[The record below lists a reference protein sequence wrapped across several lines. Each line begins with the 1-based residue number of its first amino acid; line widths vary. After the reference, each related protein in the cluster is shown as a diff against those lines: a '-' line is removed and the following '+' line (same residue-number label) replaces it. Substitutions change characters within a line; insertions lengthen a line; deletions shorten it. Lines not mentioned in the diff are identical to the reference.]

1 MLPSVDKNVVALD
14 IPASDRAQ
22 VHDRKLLKSQCQVTK
37 AYLGHINFVRKY
49 SPTKPYIW
57 SYVFLYGWRS
67 ICTWEPNWISI
78 FLTSSWYSY
87 NPLLFIYVIQHA
99 CTYVDVKATFWRI
112 NECPNKLT
120 FFIIRTTLE
129 LLWNHS

>member
-22 VHDRKLLKSQCQVTK
+22 VHDRKLLKSKCQVTK

-57 SYVFLYGWRS
+57 NYVFLYGS
-67 ICTWEPNWISI
+67 IY
-78 FLTSSWYSY
+78 FLGGGAYAPES
-87 NPLLFIYVIQHA
+87 
-99 CTYVDVKATFWRI
+99 RI
-112 NECPNKLT
+112 EFLY
-120 FFIIRTTLE
+120 F
-129 LLWNHS
+129 